1 VLEDVNQFH
10 LVKVENLPEG
20 WVDSSVSEIVQIVST
35 NKKKLAQKNYL
46 EKGAFPVVDQGQ
58 KFISGF
64 SNDEELLIQDEPPFI
79 VFGDHSRA
87 FKFLN
92 LKFVPG
98 ADGIKVLKPLEV
110 NPKWCFYIFQA
121 IKLPNKGYSRH
132 FQYLKEAYVPLP
144 PPEQQKQIVAKIEQ
158 LFSHIDAGIEAL
170 NIAKQRLKQYRQS
183 VLKAAVTGE
192 LSKEWREENIPS
204 IGCTEERSA
213 SFSQDALPSVSTS
226 YEPASQLLEHILKN
240 RHQKW
245 EEQQLEQF
253 KAKGKLPKNDKWK
266 EKYKELSSILNGEIN
281 SLPDLPDTWLY
292 TKLGNVIEEHKYGT
306 SKKCTYDSTG
316 IGVLRI
322 PNIAKNVID
331 SEDLKYAVF
340 SETEKET
347 YQLSK
352 GDILIIRSNGSIK
365 IVGKCALIDDKD
377 ISYLYAGYLIR
388 LRPNLELVTGA
399 YLIHCLSSVYLRNQ
413 IEFKAKSTSG
423 VNNINSGEI
432 QSLVIAICPK
442 EEQLEINRLVD
453 ERLLAIERLS
463 KELDV
468 QLLKAQKTKQ
478 SILASAFSGKLI

>member
-1 VLEDVNQFH
+1 
-10 LVKVENLPEG
+10 
-20 WVDSSVSEIVQIVST
+20 
-35 NKKKLAQKNYL
+35 
-46 EKGAFPVVDQGQ
+46 
-58 KFISGF
+58 
-64 SNDEELLIQDEPPFI
+64 
-79 VFGDHSRA
+79 
-87 FKFLN
+87 
-92 LKFVPG
+92 
-98 ADGIKVLKPLEV
+98 
-110 NPKWCFYIFQA
+110 
-121 IKLPNKGYSRH
+121 
-132 FQYLKEAYVPLP
+132 
-144 PPEQQKQIVAKIEQ
+144 
-158 LFSHIDAGIEAL
+158 
-170 NIAKQRLKQYRQS
+170 
-183 VLKAAVTGE
+183 
-192 LSKEWREENIPS
+192 
-204 IGCTEERSA
+204 
-213 SFSQDALPSVSTS
+213 
-226 YEPASQLLEHILKN
+226 
-240 RHQKW
+240 
-245 EEQQLEQF
+245 
-253 KAKGKLPKNDKWK
+253 
-266 EKYKELSSILNGEIN
+266 
-281 SLPDLPDTWLY
+281 LPDLPDTWLY
-292 TKLGNVIEEHKYGT
+292 TKLGNVIEEPKYGT